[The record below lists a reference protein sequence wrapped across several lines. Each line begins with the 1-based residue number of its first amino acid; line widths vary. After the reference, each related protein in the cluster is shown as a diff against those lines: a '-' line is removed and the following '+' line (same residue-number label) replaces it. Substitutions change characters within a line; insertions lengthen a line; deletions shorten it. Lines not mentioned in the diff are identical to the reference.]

1 MLIFNSYVKLP
12 EGRCWRKNS
21 ELTFHHVFCN
31 KKALNNTMFQLE
43 IAIEL
48 CVSHDISLKIL
59 FWCGPCSNDKSINF
73 QQKLG
78 QMPMVTFPPKK
89 HPSCCK
95 IMLSEHRGF
104 TLNKCILNGEHMINY
119 GFWGFCSN
127 FLCWRRTPFFFIM
140 SLSFLVILAYFRSRK
155 SYGQLCEWR
164 YLRRSLRKWHSARS
178 RCLHVRALKRTVGD

>member
-89 HPSCCK
+89 TSFLLQNYVVWAQGIYLKQMHFEWWTYDKLWFLGVLLKFS
-95 IMLSEHRGF
+95 ML
-104 TLNKCILNGEHMINY
+104 K
-119 GFWGFCSN
+119 
-127 FLCWRRTPFFFIM
+127 TPFFFIM